1 MLRSTGIVALVLA
14 VSAVS
19 AAQGPPPKPL
29 QSHEIHA
36 DGSITFR
43 YLAPAA
49 KSVGVALDIYAKP
62 LAMTQGKDGIW
73 SVTTTPLAPEFY
85 GYDLVVDGLTQLD
98 PLNPDVRFNYQYLA
112 NQVMVPAH
120 PAAPWELTEIPHGR
134 LDHIRFTTHVAKNLP
149 NRQSGYVVYTP
160 PGYDERRIGGYPVL
174 YLLHG
179 WSDNETG
186 WTEIG
191 RAEYILDT
199 LIHEHKAV
207 PMVVV
212 MPLGYGNLDFVTHD
226 FSVWGDQAQ
235 IAENVQLFQQSLL
248 TEVMPAVERDYHVSS
263 RRENRAIIGL
273 SMGGLESLTIG
284 LNHTDTF
291 AYVGGMSSALTTTRF
306 DPLFPALAT
315 PEAVKKTNLRL
326 LWVACGTE
334 DGLITANRAFVTW
347 ARAKGLDPVAVET
360 PGLHVWEVWRDNLLH
375 FAPLLFQPK

>member
-1 MLRSTGIVALVLA
+1 MLRSTGIAALVLA
-14 VSAVS
+14 ASVVS
-19 AAQGPPPKPL
+19 AAQGPHPPPF
-29 QSHEIHA
+29 QSHQVHT

-62 LAMTQGKDGIW
+62 LAMTRGEGGIW
-73 SVTTTPLAPEFY
+73 SVTTPPLPPEFY

-98 PLNPDVRFNYQYLA
+98 PLNPDVRFNYQFLA

-120 PAAPWELTEIPHGR
+120 PAAPWELTDIPHGR
-134 LDHIRFTTHVAKNLP
+134 LDHIRFTTHVAKNMP
-149 NRQSGYVVYTP
+149 NNQSGYVVYTP
-160 PGYDERRIGGYPVL
+160 PGYDRQRKGGYPVL

-226 FSVWGDQAQ
+226 FSVWGDPAQ
-235 IAENVQLFQQSLL
+235 IAENVQLFQQSLF
-248 TEVMPAVERDYHVSS
+248 TEVMPAVERDYNLAKG
-263 RRENRAIIGL
+263 RDNRAIIGL
-273 SMGGLESLTIG
+273 SMGGLESVTIG
-284 LNHTDTF
+284 LNHTGTF
-291 AYVGGMSSALTTTRF
+291 AYVGGMSSALTTASL

-315 PEAVKKTNLRL
+315 PEAVKKANLRL
-326 LWVACGTE
+326 LWIACGTE
-334 DGLITANRAFVTW
+334 DSLIRANRAFVAW
-347 ARAKGLDPVAVET
+347 AKAKGLDPVAVET

-375 FAPLLFQPK
+375 FAPLLFQSK